1 MNELKQENPVRQE
14 EPIDEAVARLIG
26 AVIGSAI
33 QPDKTRRLANGRMN
47 RPEERGGE
55 GIEWLDTE
63 NGQFWLS
70 LADQTGIDTTVIR
83 TIAENPETYGYEG
96 IGHGIW
102 DVSGHDPLCDKR
114 AYHNE
119 KVNSM
124 EPEDRYGKLKSYSVA
139 EADKLSD
146 YYTGTYPFS
155 G

>member
-1 MNELKQENPVRQE
+1 MNELKQENSVRQE

-33 QPDKTRRLANGRMN
+33 QPDKTRRLANGRLN
-47 RPEERGGE
+47 RPEDRGGE

-102 DVSGHDPLCDKR
+102 DVRGHDPLCDKR

-119 KVNSM
+119 NVNSM
-124 EPEDRYGKLKSYSVA
+124 
-139 EADKLSD
+139 
-146 YYTGTYPFS
+146 
-155 G
+155 